1 MCSKEKL
8 NRMLEQMNTQLQTL
22 FGNHLKNTILY
33 GSYARGEADDESD
46 VDVLVLVDLP
56 REEIIRF
63 RRPVATIASEY
74 LFSDNMLIAPIIEN
88 QTFFEQNQTILPF
101 YRNIAREG
109 VRIGA

>member
-1 MCSKEKL
+1 
-8 NRMLEQMNTQLQTL
+8 MNTQLRTL
-22 FGNHLKNTILY
+22 FGKHLKNIILY

-88 QTFFEQNQTILPF
+88 QTFFEQNQAILPF